1 MLSIPRPDLP
11 PARVRGTAGAD
22 GRVRFDVRLPSPRK
36 VRVHLVAAESG
47 QALAGADVIRGPRG
61 PWASDEAPTPP
72 WTADADGWVELPE
85 TPEGEAGAL
94 WWVFAEAHGTV
105 VEEET
110 TLRRAQVPVEV
121 QVPLL
126 ATLRGRAYT
135 PAGKPAARWSVIASG
150 TGYRV
155 RAPWETQAI
164 ELPVPAATPPRGL
177 TSCST

>member
-1 MLSIPRPDLP
+1 MPSTSEAGCSPFRALTCRPLGCG
-11 PARVRGTAGAD
+11 ARR
-22 GRVRFDVRLPSPRK
+22 
-36 VRVHLVAAESG
+36 
-47 QALAGADVIRGPRG
+47 DVIRGPRG

-94 WWVFAEAHGTV
+94 WWVFAEAHGNV

-121 QVPLL
+121 RVPLL

-135 PAGKPAARWSVIASG
+135 PAGKPAARWGVIASG

-155 RAPWETQAI
+155 QGTVGDDGRF
-164 ELPVPAATPPRGL
+164 ELPVPAPLRTPETRGL
-177 TSCST
+177 HVVLHLIDPAFAEIGAVEARAFGGEVT